1 MSELNFGFETT
12 VSEWPTNDVDHDL
25 EATASNLFVQ
35 EAGNFQEILFGDI
48 FKS

>member
-1 MSELNFGFETT
+1 MNFGFETN
-12 VSEWPTNDVDHDL
+12 VSEWQASDVDHDL

-35 EAGNFQEILFGDI
+35 EAENFQEVLFGDI